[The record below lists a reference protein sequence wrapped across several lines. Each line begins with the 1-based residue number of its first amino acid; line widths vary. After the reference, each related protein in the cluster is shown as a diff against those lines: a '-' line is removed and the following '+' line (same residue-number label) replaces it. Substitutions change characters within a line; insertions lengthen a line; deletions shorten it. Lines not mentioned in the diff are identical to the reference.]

1 MNRRGH
7 STDQRGEKKTPHT
20 NTCTPPTTSNSMA
33 WSNWNNVFM
42 EFIDFS
48 FLPSLFILLFL
59 LLFDL
64 IIMPLRT
71 VMKNCFHIF
80 STSIFL
86 LLVSLYAEVVHFMHE
101 RKRKINSKCR
111 QINLKAEFVLN
122 VLRRYQMMIIK
133 CYLSQKCRGAEKN
146 VEQNVGYLL
155 TTTTNAEQF
164 RLIYTNTC
172 VDEWKLLKN
181 VIVNNNLYIVYILV
195 DAVL

>member
-1 MNRRGH
+1 MIQLKQCIHGIYRFFFLTLPFH
-7 STDQRGEKKTPHT
+7 SSFSSSFRFNHHATSHCYEKLL
-20 NTCTPPTTSNSMA
+20 SY
-33 WSNWNNVFM
+33 F
-42 EFIDFS
+42 FYIDFS
-48 FLPSLFILLFL
+48 
-59 LLFDL
+59 
-64 IIMPLRT
+64 
-71 VMKNCFHIF
+71 
-80 STSIFL
+80 TSGL
-86 LLVSLYAEVVHFMHE
+86 SLYAEVVHFVHE

-111 QINLKAEFVLN
+111 QIKLTAKFVWY